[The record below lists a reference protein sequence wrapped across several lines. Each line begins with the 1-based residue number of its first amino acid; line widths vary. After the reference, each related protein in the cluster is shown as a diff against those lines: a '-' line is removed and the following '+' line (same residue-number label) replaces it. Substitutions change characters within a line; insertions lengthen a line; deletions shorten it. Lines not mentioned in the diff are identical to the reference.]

1 MGDKVYTV
9 EEARVIL
16 KLSNVNTVYRMIRK
30 GKLPARKLGRSWRI
44 SAERL
49 DEFILNLDKDANDD

>member
-1 MGDKVYTV
+1 MGDKVSTV

>member
-49 DEFILNLDKDANDD
+49 NEFILNLDKDANDD